1 MAAKSHLACK
11 GRARLFKRSDRPS
24 RFWQA
29 AFRIPGRTRPIVK
42 STRLVN
48 LKQAKTWAEEMWP
61 YLLSAASSDQTES
74 GRARLDGW
82 IAKDFAPTIR
92 GAKRQVERL
101 IALQLLEA
109 FEREPYLSQRD
120 LARRLNISLGVA
132 NSYTTHCL
140 DHGWLYRA
148 KAPGKKHRFQYLV
161 TRTGQAQKDAL
172 ATHYIRSSLAFH
184 RHLQQE
190 FERIASICK
199 KRRWTRIGLLGKS
212 ELTALALQALS
223 DRGLRCLGTLAAE
236 AVQPQDVR
244 KSAPPAWFSSC
255 HAFVITD
262 LETRSRSR
270 DRLAQ
275 QLGKSRVFVPELT

>member
-1 MAAKSHLACK
+1 MAPASHLACK

-29 AFRIPGRTRPIVK
+29 AFRIPGRDRPIVK

-61 YLLSAASSDQTES
+61 YLLNAES
-74 GRARLDGW
+74 GDEPQTQGARLDGW

-109 FEREPYLSQRD
+109 FEREPYLSQRE
-120 LARRLNISLGVA
+120 LAQRLNISLGVA

-148 KAPGKKHRFQYLV
+148 KAPGRKHRFQYLV
-161 TRTGQAQKDAL
+161 TRTGHDQKDAL
-172 ATHYIRSSLAFH
+172 ASHYIRNSLAFH

-190 FERIASICK
+190 FERIAALCT
-199 KRRWTRIGLLGKS
+199 KRRWTRIGLIGTS
-212 ELTALALQALS
+212 ELTDMALQALN
-223 DRGLRCLGTLAAE
+223 DQGLRCTVAAT
-236 AVQPQDVR
+236 ALRPQGGG
-244 KSAPPAWFSSC
+244 SMAQAAWFGDC
-255 HAFVITD
+255 DAFLITD
-262 LETRSRSR
+262 LETRTRSR
-270 DRLAQ
+270 DWLAQ
-275 QLGKSRVFVPELT
+275 QVGKARVFVPDLT